1 MCSNAV
7 MRLCYDAVN
16 VKNIPPTATMVAG
29 YMQGRLI
36 PSTLPALRVRFPQAQ
51 VVTIAVTAQQDAQ
64 VLDVEK
70 GDALPADVPGWLTRQ
85 RALGHDPTVYSSVMS
100 AWPQIQAACA
110 ASRVALPWWWAAS
123 PGPAQLLPDPRC
135 VARQY
140 SYPGGYDVSVVA
152 AYWPGVDPLPTPST
166 EDEVPY
172 LVRSPDGEIDL
183 VLAGALIHLTPAQL
197 PTYSNLVQYPVDQV
211 SADKARAKCG
221 A

>member
-1 MCSNAV
+1 MSL
-7 MRLCYDAVN
+7 RLLYDAVN

-29 YMQGRLI
+29 YLSGATI
-36 PSTLPALRVRFPQAQ
+36 PTTLPALRVRFPQAQ
-51 VVTIAVTAQQDAQ
+51 VVTIAVTAQQDAM

-70 GDALPADVPGWLTRQ
+70 GDALPTDVPGWLTRQ
-85 RALGHDPTVYSSVMS
+85 RSQGHDPTIYCSVS
-100 AWPQIQAACA
+100 PWPLVKAACA
-110 ASRVALPWWWAAS
+110 AQNVPLPWWWAAS

-140 SYPGGYDVSVVA
+140 SYPGGYDISIVA
-152 AYWPGVDPLPTPST
+152 AYWPGVDPLPTPK
-166 EDEVPY
+166 EDDMPY
-172 LVRSPDGEIDL
+172 LIRSPDGEIDL
-183 VLAGALIHLTPAQL
+183 VLAGAMVHLSPAQL